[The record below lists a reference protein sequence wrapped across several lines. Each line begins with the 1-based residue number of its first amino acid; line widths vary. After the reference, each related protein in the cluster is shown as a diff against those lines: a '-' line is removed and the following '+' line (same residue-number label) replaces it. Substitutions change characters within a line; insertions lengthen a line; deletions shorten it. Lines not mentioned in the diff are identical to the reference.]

1 MGKWNC
7 FDEGRTDEYLNLN
20 SDKNKKE
27 VYQMSD
33 EEIMTCDFNEWCDYL
48 YEKYKVLP
56 IILYEE
62 NMEQTITETKVKK
75 YDPFFSSR
83 IYDQEYFLI
92 DGVNITYKIPY
103 DGDGSLLHLKPTNY
117 WIYDNFDVN
126 FLEAPYDEQCGLI
139 EISLDYTNKELHDK
153 GQQMQEYVRDNF
165 GNKFRNYRIIIGH
178 INTEVNSYNDKLKE
192 YILKCLDKRK
202 QRATSINL
210 ISKMLEIPL
219 KKSKNAPNV
228 HPITLERITRVP
240 IAKPTKK
247 VLPNEY
253 SISDKDYE
261 NINNIILMN
270 GTTMNK
276 QLEHI
281 IKMMKKSYVII
292 Y

>member
-7 FDEGRTDEYLNLN
+7 FDEGRTDEYLN
-20 SDKNKKE
+20 SDKIKKE

-33 EEIMTCDFNEWCDYL
+33 EEIMTCDFTEWCDYL

-75 YDPFFSSR
+75 YNPFFFSR

-202 QRATSINL
+202 QRTTSINL

-219 KKSKNAPNV
+219 KRSKNAPNV
-228 HPITLERITRVP
+228 HPITLEKITRVP
-240 IAKPTKK
+240 VAKPTKK

-281 IKMMKKSYVII
+281 IKMMKKS
-292 Y
+292 